1 MKSNEPKELLAVF
14 FAGEKLTH
22 AERLELLKALESSP
36 TLAEEAADHL
46 AMSRLLSYRH
56 EATEPDDF
64 TAEVLARLSVSGE
77 TEDPEQIIPLT
88 FSRRKWLT
96 TGAAAALAMGGSAW
110 WFSRRVDSKSIAWIK
125 GVASAQW
132 SDENMRSVGDEL
144 VSGGRVKLLSGF
156 VSIGFAK
163 GIEVVLE
170 GAGDFEILSPD
181 HAVIHQGS
189 VAVYIPPSAE
199 GFTLDGPGG
208 SVKNRGAC
216 FGVSARG
223 DEMDVH
229 ALKGR
234 VDARPKGRAPVTIPA
249 RTALRMHDGV
259 ADLILARPQ
268 DFLTTLPPEKS
279 NGSTPFLHWSFDE
292 MEGEVVRAQGQGF
305 DVEEA
310 KGKFVSSPGSERRRP
325 LWGKGI
331 SGSALSFS
339 GKGDYV
345 KTGFSGL
352 GGDAPRTVACW
363 VKVPR
368 NFNTNEG
375 YALIGWGAHIAPGD
389 TWQMSINPAGN
400 EGPLGRLRMGTNEGQ
415 VIGTTDLRDDTWHH
429 VAAVLYEG
437 RPANVATHIL
447 LYVDGKLES
456 AAAKSVMIVDTDI
469 VDPASHPVVFG
480 RNTGILEN
488 DLRASFRG
496 MIDEV
501 TICAGALGQAEI
513 IDLMEGQ
520 IQIGK

>member
-1 MKSNEPKELLAVF
+1 MKPNEPKELLAVF
-14 FAGEKLTH
+14 FAGEKLTQ
-22 AERLELLKALESSP
+22 AERLELLDALESSP
-36 TLAEEAADHL
+36 TLAEEAADHQAL
-46 AMSRLLSYRH
+46 SRLLSYRH

-64 TAEVLARLSVSGE
+64 TAEVLARLSISGE
-77 TEDPEQIIPLT
+77 TEDPEQIIPIT

-96 TGAAAALAMGGSAW
+96 TGAAAVLAVGGSVW

-132 SDENMRSVGDEL
+132 SDKDARSVGDEL
-144 VSGGRVKLLSGF
+144 ISGGRVKLLSGF

-163 GIEVVLE
+163 GVEIVLE
-170 GAGDFEILSPD
+170 GAGDFEILSPN

-189 VAVYIPPSAE
+189 VAVYVPPSAE

-208 SVKNRGAC
+208 SVKDRGSC

-223 DEMDVH
+223 REMDVH

-234 VDARPKGRAPVTIPA
+234 VDARPKGRAPVTIPE

-268 DFLTTLPPEKS
+268 DFLTTLPPEHS
-279 NGSTPFLHWSFDE
+279 NGSIPFLHWSFDE
-292 MEGEVVRAQGQGF
+292 MEGETVRAKGQGF
-305 DVEEA
+305 DL
-310 KGKFVSSPGSERRRP
+310 GKAAGSFVPSSDIGATLPS
-325 LWGKGI
+325 WGKGI

-345 KTGFSGL
+345 KTNFSGL
-352 GGDAPRTVACW
+352 GGAAPRTIACW
-363 VKVPR
+363 VRVPR
-368 NFNTNEG
+368 DFKTNEG

-389 TWQMSINPAGN
+389 TWQMSINPAEN

-469 VDPASHPVVFG
+469 SDPKSYPVVFG
-480 RNTGILEN
+480 CNTGVLEN
-488 DLRASFRG
+488 DDRRSFRG

-501 TICAGALGQAEI
+501 TLCAGALGQAEI
-513 IDLMEGQ
+513 IALMENGWPHR
-520 IQIGK
+520 K